1 MVSDTGARRDI
12 DKGAAIVAPSTD
24 MSEVRTIST
33 AVTHKSS
40 KCYVYVCVGCDLLNM
55 SERSDAL
62 TCSTKCRVRAH
73 RNVSMQVLRALASRL
88 DITPASIQQAAAVQ
102 RLRPDL
108 ADQVAAGKVTFD
120 GVRGEVWAAFWSLL
134 SSQIEAS
141 R

>member
-33 AVTHKSS
+33 AVTHKP
-40 KCYVYVCVGCDLLNM
+40 KCYVFVCAGCDLLSQ

-62 TCSTKCRVRAH
+62 TCSTQCRVRAH
-73 RNVSMQVLRALASRL
+73 RNGWLKTLHGIADRMHISA
-88 DITPASIQQAAAVQ
+88 ASILQAKAVQ
-102 RLRPDL
+102 QLRPDL
-108 ADQVAAGKVTFD
+108 ADRMRAGTITLD
-120 GVRGEVWAAFWSLL
+120 DARPEVWSALWSLL